1 MRLGATP
8 AEQLGHALV
17 FLLLGIG
24 LGLPPLFAAGSAW
37 GHDRHRR
44 RLRRAGRDT
53 ALADGRGE
61 IADEVEFVAAART
74 MPPRA
79 ANL

>member
-8 AEQLGHALV
+8 AEQLGQALV

-37 GHDRHRR
+37 AHRHRR

-61 IADEVEFVAAART
+61 TADEVQLVAAART